1 MPLQPG
7 IIGEVTHRVTS
18 ESFATQWGNPGVEVL
33 ATPVVVGWLEDAAI
47 RAVSPHLEPGQ
58 RSVGTMVSMKHLA
71 ATPAGMMVR
80 AKATVRAVDGR
91 RVLFDVEA
99 HDEKERIA
107 EGEHERFIVN
117 MARFLEKVAQKAGT
131 Q

>member
-1 MPLQPG
+1 MPLLPG
-7 IIGEVTHRVTS
+7 VVGEVTHRVTP
-18 ESFATQWGNPGVEVL
+18 ESFATHWGNPGVEVL

-47 RAVSPHLEPGQ
+47 RAVSAHLGPGQ
-58 RSVGTMVSMKHLA
+58 RSVGTMVFMKHLA
-71 ATPAGMMVR
+71 ATPAGMTVR
-80 AKATVRAVDGR
+80 AKATVKAVDGR

-117 MARFLEKVAQKAGT
+117 IVRFLEKVAQKAGT

>member
-7 IIGEVTHRVTS
+7 VTVEVTHRVTS
-18 ESFATQWGNPGVEVL
+18 ESFATHWGNPGIEVL
-33 ATPVVVGWLEDAAI
+33 ATPVIVGWLEDAAI
-47 RAVSPHLEPGQ
+47 QAVSPHLEPEQ

-71 ATPAGMMVR
+71 ATPVGMLVR
-80 AKATVRAVDGR
+80 AKATIKTVDGR

-107 EGEHERFIVN
+107 EGVHERVIVN